1 MMMVMVVV
9 IDRVEGDDLNGG
21 IIVEGARGG

>member
-1 MMMVMVVV
+1 MMMVMMVV

-21 IIVEGARGG
+21 VIVEVAGGG